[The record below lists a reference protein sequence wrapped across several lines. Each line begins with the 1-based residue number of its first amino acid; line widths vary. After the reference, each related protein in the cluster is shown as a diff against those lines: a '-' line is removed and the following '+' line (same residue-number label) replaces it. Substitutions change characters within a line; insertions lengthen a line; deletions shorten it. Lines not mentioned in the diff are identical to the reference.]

1 MYALVLVEHTKD
13 KSLWP
18 EQLHSINNSIPTSSG
33 ATRILSGSWLIELE
47 TELLFFGTLLHV
59 LQTSQTP
66 ISYQVA
72 FFEKKP
78 EFVSP
83 SQSSSKNFNS

>member
-1 MYALVLVEHTKD
+1 MEMYALVLVEHTKD

-18 EQLHSINNSIPTSSG
+18 EQLHNINNSMPPSSG
-33 ATRILSGSWLIELE
+33 ATRLLSGSWLIELE

-59 LQTSQTP
+59 LQTSQAP
-66 ISYQVA
+66 INYQIA

-78 EFVSP
+78 EFIVP
-83 SQSSSKNFNS
+83 T

>member
-1 MYALVLVEHTKD
+1 MYALVIVERTTD

-18 EQLHSINNSIPTSSG
+18 EQLRNIDNNIGTFSN
-33 ATRILSGSWLIELE
+33 ATRLLSGSWLIELE
-47 TELLFFGTLLHV
+47 KELLFFGTLLHV

-66 ISYQVA
+66 IRYQVA

-78 EFVSP
+78 EFISP
-83 SQSSSKNFNS
+83 IPK